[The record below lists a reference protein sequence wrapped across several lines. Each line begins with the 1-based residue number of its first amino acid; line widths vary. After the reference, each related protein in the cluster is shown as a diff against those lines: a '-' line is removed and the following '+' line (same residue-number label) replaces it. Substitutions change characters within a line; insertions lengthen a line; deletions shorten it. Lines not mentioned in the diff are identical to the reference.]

1 MMWNEN
7 KAMRWISNTVLG
19 LFAAACLIPFAL
31 LIIASFS
38 SEESIVRQGYSFFP
52 EQFSLKAYE
61 YLWMH
66 YLELGRAYGITIL
79 ITVIGTAVSL
89 AITSMLAYPLSRR
102 DMPLNRVWT
111 FIVFFTMLFNGG
123 LVPTYLVYTQIFDI
137 KNTLF
142 GLLLP
147 GLLMNGFNILLVR
160 TFFITSIPSA
170 LIDAASIDGAGE
182 IKIFYRIIL
191 PLSMPIMATIGLF
204 QAIGYWNDWFN
215 GLIYITD
222 TKLFGIQTILTKMV
236 MDIQFLTSNSNAAG
250 VNAGA
255 AIADLPSTSVRMA
268 IAAIGVLPILIAY
281 PFFQKY
287 FVKGITIGAVK

>member
-1 MMWNEN
+1 MINES
-7 KAMRWISNTVLG
+7 KAMKWISNLVLG
-19 LFAAACLIPFAL
+19 IFSAACLIPFAL

-38 SEESIVRQGYSFFP
+38 SEESIVRQGYTFFP
-52 EQFSLKAYE
+52 EAFSLKAYE
-61 YLWMH
+61 YLWQH
-66 YLELGRAYGITIL
+66 QLELGRAYGITIL
-79 ITVIGTAVSL
+79 ITTVGTAVSL

-102 DMPLNRVWT
+102 DMPLNRFWT

-123 LVPTYLVYTQIFDI
+123 LVPTYLVYTQLFDI

-160 TFFITSIPSA
+160 TFFLTSIPPA

-204 QAIGYWNDWFN
+204 QAIAYWNDWFN

-222 TKLFGIQTILTKMV
+222 TRMFGIQTILTKMV

-255 AIADLPSTSVRMA
+255 AIAELPSTSVRMA
-268 IAAIGVLPILIAY
+268 IAAIGVLPILVAY